1 METLGIVAGSGRLPF
16 VAAAEARAQ
25 GLRVVA
31 VAVREETDPRL
42 AEQVDAIHWTHVGQL
57 GGVIR
62 SLRDERVTEV
72 VLLGKVEITRLFS
85 RARPDLVAAKIL
97 LKARDLRGDSLLE
110 ALVEALAAEGIRVLE
125 TPRFLGPLL
134 VPAGRLTR
142 RGPTAREQQDI
153 GLGRHI
159 ARQVAA
165 LRIGQTV
172 VLKHGTILAVESV
185 EGTDAAI
192 RRGGE
197 LGQGGVVVVKV
208 CRPDQDL
215 RFDLPTVGPETLSA
229 LRDAS
234 ATAFALDAG
243 RTLLLDRDKFVT
255 GADDLDLAVVA
266 DLPPSPPH
274 HTQRGPGARG
284 EGGGGGSV
292 ENRTPKGY
300 PNVE

>member
-1 METLGIVAGSGRLPF
+1 MGTLGIVAGSGRLPF

-31 VAVREETDPRL
+31 VAVREETDPGL
-42 AEQVDAIHWTHVGQL
+42 AEQVDAIHWIHVGQL
-57 GGVIR
+57 GAVIR

-85 RARPDLVAAKIL
+85 RARPDLLAAKIL

-134 VPAGRLTR
+134 VPAGQLTR

-153 GLGRHI
+153 LLGREI
-159 ARQVAA
+159 ARQLST
-165 LRIGQTV
+165 LRFGQTV
-172 VLKHGTILAVESV
+172 VMTLGTVLAVESV
-185 EGTDAAI
+185 EGPVAAI

-197 LGQGGVVVVKV
+197 LGRGGVVVVKV
-208 CRPDQDL
+208 SRPDQDL

-234 ATAFALDAG
+234 ATALALDAG
-243 RTLLLDRDKFVT
+243 RTLLLDRDRFVT
-255 GADDLDLAVVA
+255 EAEALDLAVVA
-266 DLPPSPPH
+266 D
-274 HTQRGPGARG
+274 
-284 EGGGGGSV
+284 
-292 ENRTPKGY
+292 
-300 PNVE
+300 